1 MGNRFPFSKSWIFLV
16 LVFTIFASDAW
27 AWGEEG
33 HSIVAEIAQR
43 RLSQNAAEAITQ
55 ILRASPN
62 ATPYSTPSLASIST
76 WADEVRYDGAKPN
89 GTYNWHFVDIPRQDT
104 HYDSATECPKEKPEQ
119 GDCVINELSRLRNE
133 LRCTAGDQQLRALK
147 FAVHFVG
154 DIHQPFHTI
163 WENIGGNGI
172 TFTTDKLQFK
182 GKTCSADK
190 CSTPPDNLHKMW
202 DTTLIRAMEYNW
214 PTFVDDLESG
224 WLTTDAAKN
233 DRKDDPVA
241 WAEDAH
247 NAAIA
252 FNVWVD
258 AGATLDQAYYDRVT
272 PLVSQQL
279 GFAGIR
285 LARYLND
292 VFSSS
297 QCPYAPRQ

>member
-1 MGNRFPFSKSWIFLV
+1 MTLICISFGSQ
-16 LVFTIFASDAW
+16 AW

-43 RLSQNAAEAITQ
+43 RLSPNAAQAIIQ
-55 ILRASPN
+55 ILRTNPD

-76 WADEVRYDGAKPN
+76 WADEVRYDSNNQPN

-104 HYDSATECPKEKPEQ
+104 HYDPATECPKEKPQQ
-119 GDCVINELSRLRNE
+119 GDCVINELARLRNE
-133 LRCTAGDQQLRALK
+133 LRCTTGDTQLRALK

-163 WENIGGNGI
+163 WENIGGNSI
-172 TFTTDKLQFK
+172 TIKPTQLQFK
-182 GKTCSADK
+182 GKTCTADK

-214 PTFVDDLESG
+214 PTFVDGLEAG

-233 DRKDDPVA
+233 DNKDDPVA

-247 NAAIA
+247 NEAITR
-252 FNVWVD
+252 NVWLDQD
-258 AGATLDQAYYDRVT
+258 ASVDQAYYDRVT
-272 PLVSQQL
+272 PLISQQL
-279 GFAGIR
+279 GLAGLR

-297 QCPYAPRQ
+297 ACPYTPH

>member
-1 MGNRFPFSKSWIFLV
+1 MSDRFPFAKSRIFLT
-16 LVFTIFASDAW
+16 LVFAIFASEAW

-43 RLSQNAAEAITQ
+43 RLSQSAAQAITQ
-55 ILRASPN
+55 ILRANPN
-62 ATPYSTPSLASIST
+62 ATSYSTPSLASIST
-76 WADEVRYDGAKPN
+76 WSDEVRYNGSQPN
-89 GTYNWHFVDIPRQDT
+89 ETYNWHFVDIPRQDT
-104 HYDSATECPKEKPEQ
+104 HYDAATECPKEKPQQ

-133 LRCTAGDQQLRALK
+133 LRCTTGDQQLRALK

-154 DIHQPFHTI
+154 DIHQPVHTI
-163 WENIGGNGI
+163 WEETGGNGI
-172 TFTTDKLQFK
+172 TFKPEKIQFK
-182 GKTCSADK
+182 GKTCTTAN

-233 DRKDDPVA
+233 DSKDDAVT

-247 NAAIA
+247 NAANT

-258 AGATLDQAYYDRVT
+258 AGAMLDQPYYDRVT
-272 PLVSQQL
+272 PLITQQL
-279 GFAGIR
+279 GFAGLR

-297 QCPYAPRQ
+297 QCPYAPHP

>member
-1 MGNRFPFSKSWIFLV
+1 MSGRLPPVKCCIFLT
-16 LVFTIFASDAW
+16 LIFTLFASRAW

-33 HSIVAEIAQR
+33 HSIIAEIAQR
-43 RLSQNAAEAITQ
+43 RLSQSAAQAITQ
-55 ILRASPN
+55 ILRANPN
-62 ATPYSTPSLASIST
+62 GTPYSTPSLASIST
-76 WADEVRYDGAKPN
+76 WADEVRYNGSQPN
-89 GTYNWHFVDIPRQDT
+89 ETYNWHFVDIPRLDT
-104 HYDSATECPKEKPEQ
+104 HYDPTTECPKEKPEQ

-133 LRCTAGDQQLRALK
+133 LRCTTGDQQLRALK

-154 DIHQPFHTI
+154 DIHQPFHAI
-163 WENIGGNGI
+163 WESAGGNGI
-172 TFTTDKLQFK
+172 TFKPENILFK
-182 GKTCSADK
+182 GKTCATAT

-233 DRKDDPVA
+233 DSKDDPVT

-247 NAAIA
+247 NAANT

-258 AGATLDQAYYDRVT
+258 AGATLDQPYYDRVT
-272 PLVSQQL
+272 PLISQQL
-279 GFAGIR
+279 GFAGLR

-292 VFSSS
+292 AFSSS
-297 QCPYAPRQ
+297 QCPYAPHP

>member
-1 MGNRFPFSKSWIFLV
+1 MSNRFPAMKCWILLTVV
-16 LVFTIFASDAW
+16 LSSFASEAW

-33 HSIVAEIAQR
+33 HSIIAEIAQR
-43 RLSQNAAEAITQ
+43 RLSQDAAKAVTQ
-55 ILRASPN
+55 ILGTNPK
-62 ATPYSTPSLASIST
+62 ATSYSTPSLASVST
-76 WADEVRYDGAKPN
+76 WADEVRYNGPQPN
-89 GTYNWHFVDIPRQDT
+89 ETYNWHFVDIPRQDT
-104 HYDSATECPKEKPEQ
+104 HYDPATECPKEKPEQ

-133 LRCTAGDQQLRALK
+133 LRCATGDQQLRALK

-163 WENIGGNGI
+163 WENAGGNGI
-172 TFTTDKLQFK
+172 TFKPDKIQFK
-182 GKTCSADK
+182 GKTCTAEN

-214 PTFVDDLESG
+214 PTFVDDLESD

-233 DRKDDPVA
+233 DGKDDPVT

-247 NAAIA
+247 NAANT

-258 AGATLDQAYYDRVT
+258 AGATLDQPYYDRVT
-272 PLVSQQL
+272 PLISQQL
-279 GFAGIR
+279 GFAGLR

-297 QCPYAPRQ
+297 QCPYTPHQ

>member
-1 MGNRFPFSKSWIFLV
+1 MNGRLPSARRWIFLA
-16 LVFTIFASDAW
+16 LFFSILSPEAW

-33 HSIVAEIAQR
+33 HSIIAEIAQR
-43 RLSQNAAEAITQ
+43 RLSQNAAQAITQ
-55 ILRASPN
+55 ILRASPD
-62 ATPYSTPSLASIST
+62 ATPYTTPSLASIST
-76 WADEVRYDGAKPN
+76 WADEVRYNGAVPN
-89 GTYNWHFVDIPRQDT
+89 GTYNWHFVDIPRLDT
-104 HYDSATECPKEKPEQ
+104 HYDPATECPKERPLQ

-133 LRCTAGDQQLRALK
+133 LRCTTGDQQLRALK

-172 TFTTDKLQFK
+172 IIKEIQFK
-182 GKTCSADK
+182 GKTCTAAN

-214 PTFVDDLESG
+214 PTFVDDLDAG
-224 WLTTDAAKN
+224 FLTTDTAKN

-247 NAAIA
+247 NEGIA
-252 FNVWVD
+252 RNVWVD
-258 AGATLDQAYYDRVT
+258 NNATLDQAYYDRVT

-279 GFAGIR
+279 GFAGLR

-292 VFSSS
+292 AFSSS
-297 QCPYAPRQ
+297 QCPYTPPPH

>member
-1 MGNRFPFSKSWIFLV
+1 MSGRLPFMMRCIFLT
-16 LVFTIFASDAW
+16 LLLTFLTSEAW

-33 HSIVAEIAQR
+33 HSVIAEIAQR
-43 RLSQNAAEAITQ
+43 RLSPSAAQAITQ
-55 ILRASPN
+55 ILQSNPN
-62 ATPYSTPSLASIST
+62 VPAYTTPSLASIST
-76 WADEVRYDGAKPN
+76 WADEVRYNGSQPN
-89 GTYNWHFVDIPRQDT
+89 ETYNWHFVDIPRQDQ
-104 HYDSATECPKEKPEQ
+104 HYDPATECPKDNPQE

-133 LRCTAGDQQLRALK
+133 LRCTTGDQQLRALK

-163 WENIGGNGI
+163 WENLGGNTI
-172 TFTTDKLQFK
+172 KVKLQFK
-182 GKTCSADK
+182 GKTCNASD
-190 CSTPPDNLHKMW
+190 CSTPPDNLHKVW

-214 PTFVDDLESG
+214 PTLVDDLGNG
-224 WLTTDAAKN
+224 WLTTDIAKN
-233 DRKDDPVA
+233 DNKDDPVQ

-247 NAAIA
+247 NAATT

-258 AGATLDQAYYDRVT
+258 NNATLDQAYYDRVT

-279 GFAGIR
+279 GFAGLR

-297 QCPYAPRQ
+297 QCPYAPHQ